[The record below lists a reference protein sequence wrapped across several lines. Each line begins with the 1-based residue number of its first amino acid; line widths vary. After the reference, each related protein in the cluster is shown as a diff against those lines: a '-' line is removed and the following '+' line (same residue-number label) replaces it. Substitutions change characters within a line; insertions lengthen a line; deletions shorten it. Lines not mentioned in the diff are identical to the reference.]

1 MNRTSHRDEPFTFA
15 IGRDE
20 IVIRRRYE
28 LATIGNDFLI
38 ALWFLVGSLMFLTPD
53 WVQAGTWLFV
63 LGSLQLLIR
72 PTIRLARHIH
82 LQRLPGPGGAD
93 RTPRPTDSS
102 ST

>member
-1 MNRTSHRDEPFTFA
+1 MNRPRQRDEPLTFV

-28 LATIGNDFLI
+28 LVSIGNDFLI
-38 ALWFLVGSLMFLTPD
+38 ALWFLLGSFMFLRPD
-53 WVQAGTWLFV
+53 WVTAGTWLFV

-82 LQRLPGPGGAD
+82 LQRLPGAQGDGG
-93 RTPRPTDSS
+93 RLPTDAPSA
-102 ST
+102 